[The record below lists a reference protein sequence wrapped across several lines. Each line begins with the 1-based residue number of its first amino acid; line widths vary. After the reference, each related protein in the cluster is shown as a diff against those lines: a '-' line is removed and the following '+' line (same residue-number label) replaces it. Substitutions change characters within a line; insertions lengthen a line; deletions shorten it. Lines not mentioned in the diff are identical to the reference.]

1 MIEVL
6 QSGTRTTLQDA
17 GRPGHRH
24 TGIPESGAAD
34 RLSFAL
40 ANWMIG
46 NPWDTPAIELTLGGQ
61 HFRFHAD
68 MTVAL
73 AGAEM
78 WAQINGQNIEN
89 FSAFPVKSGDIL
101 TLSFARIGCRAYLA
115 LPGGVEGEE
124 FLGSISTFEPAA
136 LGGKEGRSLKTGD
149 KLNVFGSDV
158 STNLIPVGYKPKL
171 SNHVVLRARPG
182 PEFEELTLQSQR
194 YLFINPYQATSQ
206 TNRQGARLKG
216 NKIEMGIVKSM
227 SSSPML
233 PGTVQ
238 VPADSQPILALA
250 DGHCT
255 GGYPRILQIIT
266 ADHWIMGQIGPGTK
280 ISFQRCFA
288 RDALD
293 ILKRR
298 NAFYSGLIEGFRF

>member
-6 QSGTRTTLQDA
+6 QSGARTTLQDA

-46 NPWDTPAIELTLGGQ
+46 NPWDTPALECTLGGQ

-68 MTVAL
+68 MTIGL

-78 WAQINGQNIEN
+78 WAQINGQNVEN
-89 FSAFPVKSGDIL
+89 FTAIPVKAGDIL
-101 TLSFARIGCRAYLA
+101 TFSFARMGCRAYLA
-115 LPGGVEGEE
+115 LPGGFNGEV
-124 FLGSISTFEPAA
+124 FLGSISTFEPAS
-136 LGGKEGRSLKTGD
+136 LGGIEGRSLKTGD
-149 KLNVFGSDV
+149 KLAVRGSDSGV
-158 STNLIPVGYKPKL
+158 NRIPVGYKPSL

-194 YLFINPYQATSQ
+194 YLFINPFEATAQ
-206 TNRQGARLKG
+206 TNRMGSRLKG
-216 NKIEMGIVKSM
+216 NRIEMAEPKSM
-227 SSSPML
+227 TSGPLL
-233 PGTVQ
+233 PGTLQ
-238 VPADSQPILALA
+238 VPPDSQPILAMV

-298 NAFYSGLIEGFRF
+298 NAIYGSLIPGFAF